1 MPDSL
6 AIIGASSNVG
16 HYSFEY
22 AATHPESK
30 FNFLEHHTPL
40 NVASSNCTVSACF
53 DSVVSSSTLLL
64 CFAPI
69 WILVNCLESLPFMPS
84 TLRRI
89 VCISSTSAFTKANS
103 DDSWERNYAQRF
115 RTAEL
120 SLMHLFN
127 DTQVELVIL
136 RPTMIWG
143 NMRDKNISSLINM
156 ASSLGVIVLPTLG
169 TGLRAPI
176 HARQLFDIAID
187 CLYVTG
193 PGTYNVAGPEELA
206 YNHLCKLSLVWLGL
220 KPFVFTLPT
229 ALLSISINII
239 RFVLCKPYL
248 NKSSFLRIS
257 QDLVRFEAE
266 LPVITA
272 KGSFFPVSS
281 SDLVSSSLIARIINS
296 IFSFTL

>member
-1 MPDSL
+1 MPDSV

-22 AATHPESK
+22 AAAHPESR
-30 FNFLEHHTPL
+30 FSFLEHHAPL
-40 NVASSNCTVSACF
+40 NLASSNCTVSACF

-69 WILVNCLESLPFMPS
+69 WILVNYLESLPFIPS
-84 TLRRI
+84 TLARI

-115 RTAEL
+115 RAAEL
-120 SLMHLFN
+120 SLKHLFN
-127 DTQVELVIL
+127 ETQVELVIL

-143 NMRDKNISSLINM
+143 NMRDKNISSLINI
-156 ASSLGVIVLPTLG
+156 ASSLGVIVLPALG

-187 CLYVTG
+187 CLCVNG
-193 PGTYNVAGPEELA
+193 PGTYNVAGPEELP
-206 YNHLCKLSLVWLGL
+206 YHQLCKLSFVWLGL
-220 KPFVFTLPT
+220 NPCILTLPT
-229 ALLSISINII
+229 ALLAISIDIL
-239 RFVLCKPYL
+239 RFLFRKPYL

-257 QDLVRFEAE
+257 QDLVRFEPE

-272 KGSFFPVSS
+272 KGSFCPLSG
-281 SDLVSSSLIARIINS
+281 SDLVSTSLIARIINS
-296 IFSFTL
+296 FFSFTL